1 MSEGEVQQTDRTG
14 TYLADGALKVHGG
27 FGGTALRRRLLR
39 LGHLLGALL
48 LRLNLLLSTRHCT
61 FTPLRVRVCVCVVQ
75 MGDGLSGSGRSNN
88 AGTVLLMPE
97 MEEATR
103 GMNYKAIKQ

>member
-1 MSEGEVQQTDRTG
+1 
-14 TYLADGALKVHGG
+14 
-27 FGGTALRRRLLR
+27 
-39 LGHLLGALL
+39 
-48 LRLNLLLSTRHCT
+48 
-61 FTPLRVRVCVCVVQ
+61 